1 MASASAIGVD
11 MGSQRTVIAVASRGG
26 VDIICNEGSHRET
39 PNVISYGASER
50 YLGPAGQ
57 AKFKGNFKNT
67 ISFFNRFLGMKG
79 DSVDF
84 KEERNHVY
92 CKTRVNDENKVVFNV
107 KAYGEDIELLP
118 EQVYATMLTK
128 VKMILELNNINNKEL
143 VLSIP
148 PYYSQEER
156 RLVLLAGK
164 VAGLNIVKLMSE
176 TAATVLNYGI
186 FRKKDLS
193 ETDPR

>member
-1 MASASAIGVD
+1 MPNFL
-11 MGSQRTVIAVASRGG
+11 VIAN
-26 VDIICNEGSHRET
+26 D
-39 PNVISYGASER
+39 VIKWY
-50 YLGPAGQ
+50 
-57 AKFKGNFKNT
+57 K
-67 ISFFNRFLGMKG
+67 
-79 DSVDF
+79 
-84 KEERNHVY
+84 
-92 CKTRVNDENKVVFNV
+92 
-107 KAYGEDIELLP
+107 
-118 EQVYATMLTK
+118 
-128 VKMILELNNINNKEL
+128 
-143 VLSIP
+143 